1 MMTRSIR
8 NFLAT
13 HNLLAVSAQHQET
26 AINSEQEL
34 DTLLLADLSSLLNYR
49 GLKAANRE
57 EMTGKEEADRV
68 YDLGG
73 TVKGTLTFS
82 RAQPQHFAFLLA
94 YALGQVQT
102 TAQGSSGYR
111 HLLQPRSGEVDPA
124 RSNPSFTAAMRFGR
138 QVLKRRFASCFLDQV
153 KAEFPKDGWA
163 KISATVKGTGKISDN
178 TEVEDISAAFNAGS
192 LTLAAHGVAGDTA
205 AERLSNLQ
213 AVQVLNPES
222 QAWEEVAYSA
232 VSGAAPA
239 VITITPPG
247 SSATATTFRVYYL
260 PPESG
265 WMLFPSRVE
274 EPPLKV
280 SQVAVNIG
288 GRWDGSAILG
298 GYQWAAELRRLSWT
312 CTNNLTPERTPGAG
326 VTYANRVFRSGREQ
340 KLEFDRDFRDF
351 LLAQH
356 LRDND
361 TLAIHLLALGP
372 EFESGLNYQVEL
384 IFPRVA
390 VLSAP
395 VKVSQRR
402 LGEEVEFAVLE
413 DDTYGSVIARVQNK
427 VSGYAA

>member
-1 MMTRSIR
+1 MTRSIR

-26 AINSEQEL
+26 ALNSEQEL
-34 DTLLLADLSSLLNYR
+34 DTLLLADLTSLLNYR
-49 GLKAANRE
+49 SAKTPNRE
-57 EMTGKEEADRV
+57 EMTGKEEADRL

-73 TVKGTLTFS
+73 TVGGTLTFS
-82 RAQPQHFAFLLA
+82 RGQPQHFAFLLA
-94 YALGQVQT
+94 YGLGQVQT
-102 TAQGSSGYR
+102 TSQGSSGYR
-111 HLLQPRSGEVDPA
+111 HLIQPRSGEVDAA

-153 KAEFPKDGWA
+153 KTEFPKDGWA
-163 KISATVKGTGKISDN
+163 KISAAVKGTGKISDN
-178 TEVEDISAAFNAGS
+178 TAAESIAAAFNATS
-192 LTLAAHGVAGDTA
+192 LALAANGVAGDTA

-213 AVQVLNPES
+213 AVQVLNPVS

-232 VSGAAPA
+232 VSGAVPG

-247 SSATATTFRVYYL
+247 STATVTTFRVYYL

-265 WMLFPSRVE
+265 WMLLPSRVE

-280 SQVAVNIG
+280 SQVEVNLG
-288 GRWDGSAILG
+288 GRWDGNAILG
-298 GYQWAAELRRLSWT
+298 GYQLAGELRRLSWT
-312 CTNNLTPERTPGAG
+312 LNNNLTPERTPGAG
-326 VTYANRVFRSGREQ
+326 VDYANRVFRTGREQ

-356 LRDND
+356 LQDND
-361 TLAIHLLALGP
+361 TLVVYLLARGP
-372 EFESGLNYQVEL
+372 EFEPGIYYQVEL

-390 VLSAP
+390 VLAAP

-402 LGEEVEFAVLE
+402 LAEAVEFTVLE

>member
-1 MMTRSIR
+1 MTRSIR

-34 DTLLLADLSSLLNYR
+34 DTLLLADLNSLLNYR

-57 EMTGKEEADRV
+57 EMTGKEEADRL

-73 TVKGTLTFS
+73 TVGGALTFS

-94 YALGQVQT
+94 YALGQAGT
-102 TAQGSSGYR
+102 TSQGSSGYR
-111 HLLQPRSGEVDPA
+111 HVIQPRSGEVDAA

-153 KAEFPKDGWA
+153 KTEFPKDGWA
-163 KISATVKGTGKISDN
+163 KISATVKGTGKITDN
-178 TEVEDISAAFNAGS
+178 AMVETITAAFNATS
-192 LTLAAHGVAGDTA
+192 LTLAANGVAGDSA
-205 AERLSNLQ
+205 AERLSNVQ
-213 AVQVLNPES
+213 AIQALNPGS
-222 QAWEEVAYSA
+222 QTWEEVAYTAISA
-232 VSGAAPA
+232 AVPA
-239 VITITPPG
+239 VITIAPPG
-247 SSATATTFRVYYL
+247 SSSTTTTYRVYYL

-265 WMLFPSRVE
+265 WMLLPSRVE

-280 SQVAVNIG
+280 SQVEVNLG
-288 GRWDGSAILG
+288 GRWDGNAILG
-298 GYQWAAELRRLSWT
+298 GYRLTAELRRLTWT
-312 CTNNLTPERTPGAG
+312 FNNNLTPERTPGAG
-326 VTYANRVFRSGREQ
+326 VAYANRVFRSGREQ

-351 LLAQH
+351 LLSQH
-356 LRDND
+356 LQDND
-361 TLAIHLLALGP
+361 TLAVHLLARGP
-372 EFESGLNYQVEL
+372 EFEPGLNYQVEL

-390 VLSAP
+390 VLAAP

-402 LGEEVEFAVLE
+402 LAEEVEFTVLE
-413 DDTYGSVIARVQNK
+413 DDTYGSVIARVQNR

>member
-1 MMTRSIR
+1 MTRSIR

-13 HNLLAVSAQHQET
+13 HNLLAVSAQQQET

-34 DTLLLADLSSLLNYR
+34 DTLLLADLNSLLNYR

-57 EMTGKEEADRV
+57 EMTGKEEADRL

-73 TVKGTLTFS
+73 TVGGTLTFS

-102 TAQGSSGYR
+102 ASQGSSGYR
-111 HLLQPRSGEVDPA
+111 HLIQPRSGEVDAA

-153 KAEFPKDGWA
+153 KTEFPKDGWA
-163 KISATVKGTGKISDN
+163 KISATVKGTGKITDN
-178 TEVEDISAAFNAGS
+178 TMVETITAAFNATS
-192 LTLAAHGVAGDTA
+192 LTLAANGVAGDSA
-205 AERLSNLQ
+205 AERLSNVQ
-213 AVQVLNPES
+213 AIQALNPDS
-222 QAWEEVAYSA
+222 QTWEEVAYSA
-232 VSGAAPA
+232 ISAAVPG

-247 SSATATTFRVYYL
+247 SSATAATYRVYYL

-265 WMLFPSRVE
+265 WMLLPSRVE

-280 SQVAVNIG
+280 SQVEVNLG
-288 GRWDGSAILG
+288 GRWDGNAILG
-298 GYQWAAELRRLSWT
+298 GNRLYAELRRLTWT
-312 CTNNLTPERTPGAG
+312 LNNNLTPERTPGAG
-326 VTYANRVFRSGREQ
+326 VAYANRVFRTGREQ

-351 LLAQH
+351 LLTQH
-356 LRDND
+356 LQDND
-361 TLAIHLLALGP
+361 TLALHLLARGP
-372 EFESGLNYQVEL
+372 EFEPGFDYQVEL

-390 VLSAP
+390 VLAAP

-402 LGEEVEFAVLE
+402 LAEEVEFTVLE
-413 DDTYGSVIARVQNK
+413 DDTYGSVIARVQNR